1 MCGYMKNRHR
11 VPSIH
16 HCPLFTKVSAFNTE
30 DLLLFSFE
38 KHSNRIAIL
47 ADFFTKPINL
57 QRNLK
62 NLNEM
67 TFLSGWYTKL
77 RMCMREPNL
86 REWTTGLQE
95 FIAS

>member
-1 MCGYMKNRHR
+1 M
-11 VPSIH
+11 H
-16 HCPLFTKVSAFNTE
+16 HCPLFTKFSAFNAE

-38 KHSNRIAIL
+38 KHCNRIAIL

-77 RMCMREPNL
+77 RMCMRAPNL
-86 REWTTGLQE
+86 RECQVSYDYRSYERNLSNWE
-95 FIAS
+95 WENV